1 MLPQEKKIPFEE
13 FLKMDG
19 ENDDLME
26 YIEDQVYLQ
35 ASPSIIHQEISGNL
49 FYALKNYFK
58 EKSCRVFHAPID
70 IILKKNDEQNKNKV
84 IPDIVVICNDSGFND
99 NNYVGIPDLIIEIVS
114 PSNARHDYITK
125 LNLYEKFKVPE
136 YWIVSPKNHT
146 IQVFT
151 LNEEG
156 YYNEPIFYFGKDAI
170 KSNLFK
176 DLSIELK
183 DIF

>member
-1 MLPQEKKIPFEE
+1 M
-13 FLKMDG
+13 
-19 ENDDLME
+19 
-26 YIEDQVYLQ
+26 
-35 ASPSIIHQEISGNL
+35 
-49 FYALKNYFK
+49 
-58 EKSCRVFHAPID
+58 
-70 IILKKNDEQNKNKV
+70 
-84 IPDIVVICNDSGFND
+84 VICNDSGFND
-99 NNYVGIPDLIIEIVS
+99 NNYVGIPDLIIEIVY

-156 YYNEPIFYFGKDAI
+156 YYNEPIFYFGKNAI